1 MRRAALQFPENARG
15 IFREMEPKRVCV
27 FFGSSSGS
35 SPGYAEAAIALA
47 RHLAAQNI
55 SVVYGGGNSG
65 LMGVLANT
73 MLELGG
79 SITGVIP
86 RGLVAKEAAHTRIA
100 DLRIV
105 ESMHERKALMARLA
119 DAFIAL
125 PGGYGTFEEF
135 CEVLTWTQLGIQ
147 SKPCGLLN
155 VNGYYDA
162 LLALFDHAVAE
173 QFLKPAHR
181 SVVISDTDP
190 EALVARLFTYQMPV
204 VDKWPE
210 RTPGESMDLEQT

>member
-1 MRRAALQFPENARG
+1 MA
-15 IFREMEPKRVCV
+15 PKRICV
-27 FFGSSSGS
+27 FCGSSSGS
-35 SPGYAEAAIALA
+35 DPRYAEAAAALA
-47 RHLAAQNI
+47 KYLVSSGLA
-55 SVVYGGGNSG
+55 VVYGGGNSG

-73 MLELGG
+73 VLDAGG
-79 SITGVIP
+79 DITGVIP
-86 RGLVAKEAAHTRIA
+86 RGLVAKEAAHARVA

-147 SKPCGLLN
+147 RKPCGLLN

-162 LLALFDHAVAE
+162 LLRLFDHAVAE
-173 QFLKPAHR
+173 EFLKPAHR
-181 SVVISDTDP
+181 SLVISDTDP
-190 EALVARLFTYQMPV
+190 EALVARLFTYEMPLI
-204 VDKWPE
+204 DKWPE
-210 RTPGESMDLEQT
+210 RLSAENLERI

>member
-1 MRRAALQFPENARG
+1 MVS
-15 IFREMEPKRVCV
+15 KRICV
-27 FFGSSSGS
+27 FCGSSSGS
-35 SPGYAEAAIALA
+35 DPRYAEAASALA
-47 RHLAAQNI
+47 RHLVSSNI
-55 SVVYGGGNSG
+55 AVVYGGGNSG

-73 MLELGG
+73 VLDAGG
-79 SITGVIP
+79 DITGVIP
-86 RGLVAKEAAHTRIA
+86 RGLVAKEAAHTRVA

-147 SKPCGLLN
+147 RKPCGLLN

-162 LLALFDHAVAE
+162 LLGLFDHAVAE
-173 QFLKPAHR
+173 EFLKPPHR
-181 SVVISDTDP
+181 SLVISDTDP
-190 EALVARLFTYQMPV
+190 AALVARLLTYEMPLI
-204 VDKWPE
+204 DKWPE
-210 RTPGESMDLEQT
+210 RLSVENLERT